1 MKLKKIAC
9 NLGVLIL
16 LSVLLSACGASKDEP
31 YGTVYE
37 VMEQEQRVDVN
48 ISAWSAEVGLKDK
61 YTDVLITRT
70 VEITDEL
77 LLKFEDGETAAIEDL
92 VVGQEVQMVVEE
104 ETDEV
109 KELILLEE

>member
-1 MKLKKIAC
+1 MKKTAYSMGI
-9 NLGVLIL
+9 LIL
-16 LSVLLSACGASKDEP
+16 LSLSLSACGASKDRP

-37 VMEQEQRVDVN
+37 ITEQEDRVDIN

-61 YTDVLITRT
+61 YTDVLITKI

-77 LLKFEDGETAAIEDL
+77 QLKFEDGESAAIEDL
-92 VVGQEVQMVVEE
+92 FVGQEVQMIVDEK
-104 ETDEV
+104 TDEV